1 MISWTD
7 VVGAAHQPR
16 PAPAGG
22 PDPARG
28 RGPAGPEFLAGGARP
43 GVLPG
48 GAPSGGTG
56 TAAARPSAAPGR
68 REPLAELAERV
79 GEIALTCP
87 DVLGLTAGPRGWIA
101 TYRAGPPYVGVVVH
115 DAVIEVGVVVRYGR
129 PFAEIAEQ
137 VRRLVR
143 PLAGRR
149 TVDVMIGDVVIGDA
163 AGDGE
168 GPAEPR
174 G

>member
-7 VVGAAHQPR
+7 VVGASHQPR
-16 PAPAGG
+16 PVPAGR
-22 PDPARG
+22 PEPARG
-28 RGPAGPEFLAGGARP
+28 AVPAGPEFLAGARP
-43 GVLPG
+43 EAPPG
-48 GAPSGGTG
+48 AGPSGGAG
-56 TAAARPSAAPGR
+56 TAAARPSAAPDR

-79 GEIALTCP
+79 GAKALSCP

-101 TYRAGPPYVGVVVH
+101 TYRAGPPYAGVAVH

-129 PFAEIAEQ
+129 PFAEIAED

-149 TVDVMIGDVVIGDA
+149 TVDVLIGDVA
-163 AGDGE
+163 DG
-168 GPAEPR
+168 G
-174 G
+174 